1 MRRNYRGSPL
11 RVPISLFSSVT
22 EPGTT
27 ARILLSILTLMTGGA
42 IAWALLVNAHSA
54 AHANPSLVAATVPLA
69 EPWGLTFDSSGNIW
83 VASPQ
88 CDPNVTSVP
97 ICTTIQG
104 GIVEY
109 SRQSF
114 KGGASP
120 LQSFTVPSGYSSP
133 FFLAFD
139 KSGNLWFT
147 EPVTN
152 AIGELDTS
160 KSWHQW
166 NVPTSGASPFDLT
179 FDHFGNLW
187 FTEFSANKI
196 GKFNP
201 ATHTFTETPTPTPG
215 SRPYGIAGP
224 DPATGSIWFT
234 ENNPAVHRIGKFT
247 PGANGINGSIQ
258 EYLTNSSSAYGGNTP
273 HLITFDNHGN
283 IWWSEG
289 FAGRIGKLVISQATN
304 GTIQGV
310 SEYNVPQPC
319 SNGCGTHIS
328 GIAVDSNGTVWFDDS
343 LSSRYGSFVP
353 ATSSFTLYI
362 LGGKVT
368 NNIHP
373 NDGLAVDSN
382 NNVWMSEEF
391 AKKLVEALTGSVTN
405 PTLSPTTTGTP
416 SKLPP
421 GPVNTT
427 WYFAEGK
434 VGQNFTEYLTIQNPD
449 PVNACNVNLEYLLGT
464 GAPVNKT
471 LTVAPGTRWT
481 EGVNNDLGTPSGS
494 AVYKAVSTIVTVTN
508 ATTCKGVVAER
519 PIYFTNFKGIS
530 SGTEVLGA
538 THTNTDYYFADVSSA
553 PGYNSYITILNPPG
567 GSAANITAT
576 YYRGST
582 TLGTDALM
590 VQPGTR
596 GTIIPKGFNEQVATW
611 VHSSA
616 RVVVERPTYFNN
628 ISLGNAQHVSGAA
641 SVIGAPAPANDWRF
655 AEGYTGGGFQE
666 NLQLANFGTSSAS
679 ATVVL
684 EYDNG
689 STLTNTYAIN
699 AHDLVNV
706 DVNNTTNHQTG
717 TCSTTPC
724 ALSQSVSAEI
734 KTSRGASIVAEREML
749 YHFDHFDRGLN
760 RTVNSI
766 GGTDVTGQ
774 SGAAS
779 STSYSFSE
787 GYSAVGFDEW
797 LTVQNPTNTAET
809 LWVTLINAKGTVY
822 QFSLT
827 VPAHGRGTAN
837 VTDAEVQHMYHTN
850 DGTAGYQVSMTVQ
863 TTNRAVFV
871 AERPLYWNAAG
882 TQGGSDIIGYTGN

>member
-11 RVPISLFSSVT
+11 RVPISFFSLVT

-42 IAWALLVNAHSA
+42 IAWVLLVNAHSA
-54 AHANPSLVAATVPLA
+54 AHANPSLVAATVPSA

-114 KGGASP
+114 KSGALP

-147 EPVTN
+147 E
-152 AIGELDTS
+152 
-160 KSWHQW
+160 
-166 NVPTSGASPFDLT
+166 
-179 FDHFGNLW
+179 
-187 FTEFSANKI
+187 FSANKI

-201 ATHTFTETPTPTPG
+201 ATHTFNETPTPTPG

-234 ENNPAVHRIGKFT
+234 ENKPAVHRIGKFT

-319 SNGCGTHIS
+319 ANGCGTHIS

-434 VGQNFTEYLTIQNPD
+434 IGQNFTEYLTIQNPD

-471 LTVAPGTRWT
+471 LTVAAGTR
-481 EGVNNDLGTPSGS
+481 
-494 AVYKAVSTIVTVTN
+494 
-508 ATTCKGVVAER
+508 
-519 PIYFTNFKGIS
+519 
-530 SGTEVLGA
+530 
-538 THTNTDYYFADVSSA
+538 
-553 PGYNSYITILNPPG
+553 
-567 GSAANITAT
+567 
-576 YYRGST
+576 
-582 TLGTDALM
+582 
-590 VQPGTR
+590 
-596 GTIIPKGFNEQVATW
+596 
-611 VHSSA
+611 
-616 RVVVERPTYFNN
+616 
-628 ISLGNAQHVSGAA
+628 
-641 SVIGAPAPANDWRF
+641 
-655 AEGYTGGGFQE
+655 
-666 NLQLANFGTSSAS
+666 
-679 ATVVL
+679 
-684 EYDNG
+684 
-689 STLTNTYAIN
+689 
-699 AHDLVNV
+699 
-706 DVNNTTNHQTG
+706 
-717 TCSTTPC
+717 
-724 ALSQSVSAEI
+724 
-734 KTSRGASIVAEREML
+734 
-749 YHFDHFDRGLN
+749 
-760 RTVNSI
+760 
-766 GGTDVTGQ
+766 
-774 SGAAS
+774 
-779 STSYSFSE
+779 
-787 GYSAVGFDEW
+787 
-797 LTVQNPTNTAET
+797 
-809 LWVTLINAKGTVY
+809 
-822 QFSLT
+822 
-827 VPAHGRGTAN
+827 
-837 VTDAEVQHMYHTN
+837 
-850 DGTAGYQVSMTVQ
+850 
-863 TTNRAVFV
+863 
-871 AERPLYWNAAG
+871 
-882 TQGGSDIIGYTGN
+882 

>member
-1 MRRNYRGSPL
+1 
-11 RVPISLFSSVT
+11 
-22 EPGTT
+22 
-27 ARILLSILTLMTGGA
+27 MTGGA
-42 IAWALLVNAHSA
+42 IAWVLLVNAHSA
-54 AHANPSLVAATVPLA
+54 AHANPSLVAATVPSA

-201 ATHTFTETPTPTPG
+201 ATHTFNETPTPTPG

-234 ENNPAVHRIGKFT
+234 ENNPAVHRIGRFT

-258 EYLTNSSSAYGGNTP
+258 EYLTNSSNAYGGNTP

-289 FAGRIGKLVISQATN
+289 FAGGIGKLVISQATN
-304 GTIQGV
+304 GTIRGV

-319 SNGCGTHIS
+319 ANGCGTHIS

-391 AKKLVEALTGSVTN
+391 ARKLVEALTGSVAN
-405 PTLSPTTTGTP
+405 PTPSPTTTGMP

-449 PVNACNVNLEYLLGT
+449 PVNACNVNLEYLLGI

-471 LTVAPGTRWT
+471 LTIAAGTRWT

-494 AVYKAVSTIVTVTN
+494 AAYKAVSTIVTVTN

-538 THTNTDYYFADVSSA
+538 THTSADYYFADVSSA
-553 PGYNSYITILNPPG
+553 PGHSSYLTILNPP
-567 GSAANITAT
+567 SNKTAASITAT

-582 TLGTDALM
+582 TLGTDLLT
-590 VQPGTR
+590 VQPSTR

-611 VHSSA
+611 VHSTVP
-616 RVVVERPTYFNN
+616 VVVERPTYFNN
-628 ISLGNAQHVSGAA
+628 ISLGNAQHISGAD
-641 SVIGAPAPANDWRF
+641 SVVGAPAQANDWRF

-666 NLQLANFGTSSAS
+666 NLLLANFGKTSAN
-679 ATVVL
+679 ATVIL
-684 EYDNG
+684 DYANG
-689 STLTNTYAIN
+689 STLTNTYAIK
-699 AHDLVNV
+699 AQDLMSV
-706 DVNNTTNHQTG
+706 DVNYASSHVVG
-717 TCSTTPC
+717 VCAPTPC
-724 ALSQSVSAEI
+724 VLSSSVSAEI
-734 KTSRGASIVAEREML
+734 TTGAGTSIVAEREIL
-749 YHFDHFDRGLN
+749 FHFDHFDSGIN
-760 RTVNSI
+760 RTVI
-766 GGTDVTGQ
+766 AVGGTDVVGQ
-774 SGAAS
+774 SGAAHA
-779 STSYSFSE
+779 TSYSFSE
-787 GYSAVGFDEW
+787 GYCAAGFDEW
-797 LTVQNPTNTAET
+797 LTVQNPTTAQET
-809 LWVTLINAKGTVY
+809 VTTTLINGKGTVY

-837 VTDAEVQHMYHTN
+837 ITDYVVQHMYHTN
-850 DGTAGYQVSMTVQ
+850 DGTAGFQVSMTVRS
-863 TTNRAVFV
+863 TAGVFV

-882 TQGGSDIIGYTGN
+882 TQGASDIIGYIGG